1 MHRYVAGV
9 KRVVGS
15 LPNNGPP
22 GRPAPEPE
30 HLFARA
36 TPPCG
41 TTAGHIKSSSS
52 SSSSSEILVRGHD
65 VCRLCLSTNTK
76 ISRKKNTYCSN
87 SYLHRTTEKKK
98 KAAKPRKLQCLLPK
112 HTHGLHGA
120 A

>member
-41 TTAGHIKSSSS
+41 TTAGHIRNSCSRARRVPLIFVDK
-52 SSSSSEILVRGHD
+52 HK
-65 VCRLCLSTNTK
+65 K
-76 ISRKKNTYCSN
+76 IQ
-87 SYLHRTTEKKK
+87 KKK
-98 KAAKPRKLQCLLPK
+98 HLL
-112 HTHGLHGA
+112 
-120 A
+120 